1 MTSASTSRRTRIL
14 LAEEQ
19 PGSRDLIILVLS
31 KLGYEIV
38 AEPDLDHA
46 LDRMRKHACACV
58 LLSATLTG
66 GHGAESVRRLRSA
79 AGDGRAPMILVLGG
93 EDEALRRAC
102 LDAGAR
108 AYLLRPVEIDRLLRL
123 VKEGGLARTS
133 DAGTVAPPDPVIDL
147 EHLFAFT
154 DGDLQLE
161 RELSALFLS
170 SAEVYLQRMA
180 DALRTGAPWRDTA
193 HALKGASS
201 NLGARRV
208 AGLAREAEGAE
219 PSESLLG
226 ALTAAVEEVRRCFD
240 ARQETG
246 SP

>member
-19 PGSRDLIILVLS
+19 PGSRDLIVLILS
-31 KLGYEIV
+31 KLGYDV
-38 AEPDLDHA
+38 AAVADFDDA
-46 LDRMRKHACACV
+46 LGRMQEQVCACV

-66 GHGAESVRRLRSA
+66 GHGAEAVRRLRSTA
-79 AGDGRAPMILVLGG
+79 AEGRAPMILVLGG
-93 EDEALRRAC
+93 EDEALRRDC

-108 AYLLRPVEIDRLLRL
+108 AYLPRPVEIDRLLRL
-123 VKEGGLARTS
+123 LKEGGLARTA
-133 DAGTVAPPDPVIDL
+133 DAGTAAPPDPVIDL

-201 NLGARRV
+201 NLGVRRV
-208 AGLAREAEGAE
+208 AALAREAEGAE
-219 PSESLLG
+219 PSKRLLA
-226 ALTAAVEEVRRCFD
+226 ALRAAIEEVRRCFD
-240 ARQETG
+240 ARQEPG
-246 SP
+246 SS